1 MLADRVFSS
10 VGRFA
15 ARLQKLKDRRYQEVS
30 LRRDKGVWRQRLT
43 KADREEVLRK
53 TGRRCHIC
61 GGLIDGNDW
70 QADHV
75 MAHST
80 GGEHAVDNFL
90 PAHTICNNYRW
101 HYGPEEFQWILK
113 LGVWLKTQIVKDK
126 PIGRTAGQ
134 AFCDNDRRRAGRRK

>member
-1 MLADRVFSS
+1 MQADRVFSS

-30 LRRDKGVWRQRLT
+30 LRRDKGVRRQRLT

-113 LGVWLKTQIVKDK
+113 LGVWLKTQIVEDK

-134 AFCDNDRRRAGRRK
+134 AFCDNDCRRAGRRK